1 MAAVSWVKIST
12 WAPKLLRAA
21 KTLNLQN
28 VAEYAKPAVAGLGSK
43 KGGKMGKMAQVVEKK
58 IFPVETDPGKLV
70 NNVCGSNIMK
80 QGQDVA
86 LMPDSEYPDWLWS
99 LRLGKPP
106 PLEEMDQESLAYWRR
121 LRKLNLRRQTKLM
134 GLRRY

>member
-1 MAAVSWVKIST
+1 MFFNSIA
-12 WAPKLLRAA
+12 
-21 KTLNLQN
+21 Q
-28 VAEYAKPAVAGLGSK
+28 VAGLGSK

-99 LRLGKPP
+99 LRLG
-106 PLEEMDQESLAYWRR
+106 
-121 LRKLNLRRQTKLM
+121 
-134 GLRRY
+134 